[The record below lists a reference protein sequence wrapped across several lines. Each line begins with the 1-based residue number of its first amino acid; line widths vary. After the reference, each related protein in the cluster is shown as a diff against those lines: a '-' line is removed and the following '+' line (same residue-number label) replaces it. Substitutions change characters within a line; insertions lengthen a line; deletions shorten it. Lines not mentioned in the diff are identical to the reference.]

1 MGSNNRI
8 ASFDFV
14 KFIAIF
20 MVLWGH
26 IIQYLLPGICYEN
39 AVYQVIYSF
48 HMPLFMIVTG
58 YFSTSSLKRSFFN
71 MFQGKVNQLIIPGI
85 FITIIHCVLMKYN
98 TGGGVVLE
106 RIIFDLWYLKATFL
120 CYIVFYL
127 GRYCGK
133 YKIYYYIGSIL
144 ISQIVFVYQFNLM
157 FPCFMLGV
165 FLRNNWNFIM
175 DKSKFLMI
183 LNGILFFTLLIPWD
197 ESFWILPSG
206 EVYPLQSLNSL
217 SNFYVQFYYR
227 MLIGIVG
234 SLFFIL
240 LADVICKKYSENFLI
255 NHFSSM
261 GKETLAIYLFQY
273 IIIETLLWRWLK
285 SDNYNITLFSV
296 ILAPILSLA
305 VLYFCV
311 IIRKMVRRS
320 KVAAFIFLGERING

>member
-1 MGSNNRI
+1 
-8 ASFDFV
+8 
-14 KFIAIF
+14 
-20 MVLWGH
+20 
-26 IIQYLLPGICYEN
+26 
-39 AVYQVIYSF
+39 
-48 HMPLFMIVTG
+48 
-58 YFSTSSLKRSFFN
+58 
-71 MFQGKVNQLIIPGI
+71 
-85 FITIIHCVLMKYN
+85 
-98 TGGGVVLE
+98 
-106 RIIFDLWYLKATFL
+106 
-120 CYIVFYL
+120 
-127 GRYCGK
+127 
-133 YKIYYYIGSIL
+133 
-144 ISQIVFVYQFNLM
+144 
-157 FPCFMLGV
+157 MLGV